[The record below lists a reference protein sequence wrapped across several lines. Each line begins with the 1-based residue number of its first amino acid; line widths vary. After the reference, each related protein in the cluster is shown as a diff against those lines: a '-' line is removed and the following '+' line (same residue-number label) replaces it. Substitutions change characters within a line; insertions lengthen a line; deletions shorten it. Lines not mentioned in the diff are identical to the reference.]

1 MKQNLNGINKLPWGV
16 FAGLSAMLWS
26 FITIGIVA
34 VFVVSSM
41 MMKEVGQDDGLSQ
54 SWWLILLYIGEAI
67 TIIGF
72 GVSLFF
78 YTQKEKQRIKILALN
93 SGEA

>member
-1 MKQNLNGINKLPWGV
+1 MKQELTGVNKLPWGV
-16 FAGLSAMLWS
+16 FAGIIAMLWS
-26 FITIGIVA
+26 FITIAIIA

-41 MMKEVGQDDGLSQ
+41 MIAEVGADDGLSQ
-54 SWWLILLYIGEAI
+54 SWWLILLYIGEAV

-78 YTQKEKQRIKILALN
+78 YIQKEKQRIKILTLN
-93 SGEA
+93 